1 MIRGKKTWSQFALI
15 LNDVQVLVSSFPSFC
30 VVHVKRSANQAAH
43 ACAQFASVSDF
54 ETWANDATSFL
65 FPALQ
70 ADSMTRWMNEEAVFF
85 KKKEKH
91 D

>member
-1 MIRGKKTWSQFALI
+1 
-15 LNDVQVLVSSFPSFC
+15 
-30 VVHVKRSANQAAH
+30 
-43 ACAQFASVSDF
+43 
-54 ETWANDATSFL
+54 
-65 FPALQ
+65 LQ